1 MAGKRNFLPA
11 MHEKGLEVYFRDI
24 NRYELLTREQE
35 FELARG
41 IRAGDEEALQT
52 LVRANL
58 RFVVSVA
65 KRYVNQGLMLSD
77 LINEGNLGLLKAAH
91 RFDEERGYRF
101 ISYAVWW
108 IRQSIM
114 QALLDKSRTIR
125 LPQNQTAVLIK
136 INRARVQ
143 LQQQGMTDPRPGQL
157 AEHLGIKRSEVL
169 QALKADHTEVALD
182 DVGADGS
189 DRPLAEVI
197 EDTTQASPDAAVLE
211 RGLREDVR
219 RCPRPRRRCLRWNQP
234 HRLHPR
240 PRQDRWG
247 NLPPRRR
254 WPWRRPHRP
263 PETALRL
270 QGPEGRSAHPP
281 GRPHRRWLRRCRPR
295 CRLYRNRRRW
305 LWPRRLCRQSL
316 APGHL
321 ARPYGHGR
329 RRRLCWW
336 LHRRCLPWR

>member
-1 MAGKRNFLPA
+1 MAGRRNFLPA

-24 NRYELLTREQE
+24 NRYELLTRDQE
-35 FELARG
+35 FALARRVRG
-41 IRAGDEEALQT
+41 GDEEALAD

-65 KRYVNQGLMLSD
+65 KRYVNQGLLLSD
-77 LINEGNLGLLKAAH
+77 LINEGNLGLLKAAR

-143 LQQQGMTDPRPGQL
+143 LQQDGIVDPRPGQI
-157 AEHLGIKRSEVL
+157 AAHLGLKRSDVV
-169 QALKADHTEVALD
+169 QALRADHVEVALD
-182 DVGADGS
+182 DVGQDGS

-197 EDTTQASPDAAVLE
+197 EDTNQAAPDAAVFE

-219 RCPRPRRRCLRWNQP
+219 QALSVLTEREAQVVVMYFGLGWEEAQTLQVIGERLGLTRERIRQVKEKALAKLRHSQG
-234 HRLHPR
+234 
-240 PRQDRWG
+240 Q
-247 NLPPRRR
+247 
-254 WPWRRPHRP
+254 
-263 PETALRL
+263 AVLRD
-270 QGPEGRSAHPP
+270 
-281 GRPHRRWLRRCRPR
+281 
-295 CRLYRNRRRW
+295 Y
-305 LWPRRLCRQSL
+305 
-316 APGHL
+316 
-321 ARPYGHGR
+321 Y
-329 RRRLCWW
+329 
-336 LHRRCLPWR
+336 

>member
-1 MAGKRNFLPA
+1 MAGRRNFLPA

-219 RCPRPRRRCLRWNQP
+219 RCLAVLSEREAQVVVMYFGLGGEEAQTLQVIGE
-234 HRLHPR
+234 RLGLTR
-240 PRQDRWG
+240 ERIRQIKEKA
-247 NLPPRRR
+247 L
-254 WPWRRPHRP
+254 
-263 PETALRL
+263 AKLRL
-270 QGPEGRSAHPP
+270 SSSHVVLQD
-281 GRPHRRWLRRCRPR
+281 
-295 CRLYRNRRRW
+295 Y
-305 LWPRRLCRQSL
+305 
-316 APGHL
+316 
-321 ARPYGHGR
+321 Y
-329 RRRLCWW
+329 
-336 LHRRCLPWR
+336 

>member
-1 MAGKRNFLPA
+1 MAGKRGFLPA

-35 FELARG
+35 FALARQ
-41 IRAGDEEALQT
+41 IRAGDEEALST

-77 LINEGNLGLLKAAH
+77 LINEGNLGLLKAAR

-136 INRARVQ
+136 VNRAGCSCSRRAFP
-143 LQQQGMTDPRPGQL
+143 TPDPGQL
-157 AEHLGIKRSEVL
+157 AEHLGLRRSEVI
-169 QALKADHTEVALD
+169 QALRADHTELALD
-182 DVGADGS
+182 DAGADGG

-197 EDTTQASPDAAVLE
+197 EDT
-211 RGLREDVR
+211 
-219 RCPRPRRRCLRWNQP
+219 
-234 HRLHPR
+234 
-240 PRQDRWG
+240 
-247 NLPPRRR
+247 
-254 WPWRRPHRP
+254 
-263 PETALRL
+263 
-270 QGPEGRSAHPP
+270 
-281 GRPHRRWLRRCRPR
+281 
-295 CRLYRNRRRW
+295 
-305 LWPRRLCRQSL
+305 
-316 APGHL
+316 APGS
-321 ARPYGHGR
+321 AGHGR
-329 RRRLCWW
+329 A
-336 LHRRCLPWR
+336 

>member
-143 LQQQGMTDPRPGQL
+143 LQQQGITDPRPGQL

-219 RCPRPRRRCLRWNQP
+219 RCLAVLSEREAQVVVMYFGLGWEEAQTLQVIGE
-234 HRLHPR
+234 RLGLTR
-240 PRQDRWG
+240 ERIRQIK
-247 NLPPRRR
+247 
-254 WPWRRPHRP
+254 
-263 PETALRL
+263 EKALAKL
-270 QGPEGRSAHPP
+270 
-281 GRPHRRWLRRCRPR
+281 
-295 CRLYRNRRRW
+295 
-305 LWPRRLCRQSL
+305 RQSSSHVVL
-316 APGHL
+316 QD
-321 ARPYGHGR
+321 YY
-329 RRRLCWW
+329 
-336 LHRRCLPWR
+336 